1 MSAPRR
7 RVLSVFLV
15 LGLILAVPASA
26 SACDG
31 CTPGFWKTNT
41 AAWGPTGY
49 SPGQTYGS
57 VFASAPSDLAGMTL
71 LEVASNGGGGTSALG
86 RHSVAALLN
95 LAHPDVANPPGWDV
109 AALIS
114 AVNTAFASGSTSVI
128 ESLHGTLEAL
138 NEARCPLDA
147 DEAAA

>member
-1 MSAPRR
+1 
-7 RVLSVFLV
+7 
-15 LGLILAVPASA
+15 
-26 SACDG
+26 
-31 CTPGFWKTNT
+31 
-41 AAWGPTGY
+41 
-49 SPGQTYGS
+49 
-57 VFASAPSDLAGMTL
+57 MTL
-71 LEVASNGGGGTSALG
+71 LEVADLGGGGANALG

-114 AVNTAFASGSTSVI
+114 AVNTAFASGSASVI

-138 NEARCPLDA
+138 NEAGCPLNA

>member
-1 MSAPRR
+1 MGASRR
-7 RVLSVFLV
+7 RLLSVALV

-31 CTPGFWKTNT
+31 CTPGFWKNNT
-41 AAWGPTGY
+41 GAWGPTGY

-57 VFASAPSDLAGMTL
+57 VFAMAPSSLAGMSL
-71 LEVASNGGGGTSALG
+71 LDVASNGGGGENALG

-109 AALIS
+109 MALIN
-114 AVNTAFASGSTSVI
+114 AVNTAYGSGSASVM
-128 ESLHGTLEAL
+128 ESLKDTLEAL
-138 NEARCPLDA
+138 NEAGCPLDA
-147 DEAAA
+147 DESAA